1 MITIDKGTK
10 NSLVVVTSPNCSVC
24 REMQKSQKCEQIPLT
39 RKLVLAPFSPTD
51 ELSLQAIFKAKNP
64 LDAYKTLL
72 SGQPLKTE
80 NIDWSKNTD
89 EIWQENIEMFDYL
102 TKNYDVQG
110 TPSFFI
116 MNENGEIVEQVKLE
130 MEPADVLMFN
140 IEKIQLN

>member
-24 REMQKSQKCEQIPLT
+24 REMQKSNKCDQIPLT

-51 ELSLQAIFKAKNP
+51 ELSLQAIFKAKDP
-64 LDAYKTLL
+64 LKAYKTLL
-72 SGQPLKTE
+72 SGQPLKDEDIDWDKDTKEIWKE
-80 NIDWSKNTD
+80 NIN
-89 EIWQENIEMFDYL
+89 MFDYL
-102 TKNYDVQG
+102 TKNYEVQG

-116 MNENGEIVEQVKLE
+116 MDENGKIVEQVKLE

-140 IEKIQLN
+140 IQKFT